1 MIMLCTCKSVKENI
15 FLLKLSVNKNL
26 LATLKQDLFKVLKGV
41 WKPKSIVY
49 NYKRLKINY

>member
-1 MIMLCTCKSVKENI
+1 MLCTCKSVKENI